1 MLLDIHFNCV
11 LRKDDS
17 VAFVNSKDPD
27 EPVHGA
33 VESASIHSLKAID
46 SVTSERSS

>member
-27 EPVHGA
+27 EPVHGT
-33 VESASIHSLKAID
+33 ASIHSLKAID